1 MGKSLDFLCQS
12 KKKAGHTFDLL
23 KGANFEGF
31 SLHFGLDSQSVRMF
45 VCMSIRHLVPGTSWT
60 SLQQAPARPSRCRPS
75 SLDSISQLCC
85 VL

>member
-60 SLQQAPARPSRCRPS
+60 SLQQAHG
-75 SLDSISQLCC
+75 L
-85 VL
+85 VLVVGADHQAGL